1 MTSALLPTRVG
12 VLGRGDVGRVLAAGL
27 AHHGGEAVLGTR
39 RTDDADLTAWSSATG
54 IPIVTFAEATAFGDT
69 VILAV
74 RGADHAVGGVL
85 DGAGGPEA
93 FAGHLSG
100 LGITCALTAD
110 WPLDEFG
117 RGDIALRVPPE
128 AYGDA
133 TVVMDGLDL
142 D

>member
-1 MTSALLPTRVG
+1 MPLFRRRPRPTDLHVG
-12 VLGRGDVGRVLAAGL
+12 DSQFDAWEPVGDY
-27 AHHGGEAVLGTR
+27 E
-39 RTDDADLTAWSSATG
+39 DLKTAK
-54 IPIVTFAEATAFGDT
+54 
-69 VILAV
+69 
-74 RGADHAVGGVL
+74 
-85 DGAGGPEA
+85 A

-110 WPLDEFG
+110 WPLDDFG
-117 RGDIALRVPPE
+117 RGDIALRVPPD